1 MQFFCDF
8 LILKFMSSEHVQEN
22 SSTLLSSGVPV
33 NDTLL
38 LYGVKTFILLCSP
51 IHSLSQPIYFPS
63 VHTQMWYLHHSIKED
78 QSNIVFGLP
87 LTNS

>member
-8 LILKFMSSEHVQEN
+8 LILKFKSSEHVQEN

-38 LYGVKTFILLCSP
+38 LYKAKTSP
-51 IHSLSQPIYFPS
+51 HSLALTAYFPS
-63 VHTQMWYLHHSIKED
+63 IHTHMWYLHHSINED
-78 QSNIVFGLP
+78 QSNIVLGPP
-87 LTNS
+87 LINS